1 MSKRRDADYLLDLQ
15 EAIHRIGVY
24 IADMTYEQFMEDIKT
39 QDAVVRNLEV
49 MGEATKRL
57 SRHLREA
64 YPTVPW
70 KDLSGVRDKM
80 IHHYFG
86 INYDIVWTIVKDE
99 VPLLVKEI
107 KAIISGWRE

>member
-49 MGEATKRL
+49 MGGNFRVA
-57 SRHLREA
+57 
-64 YPTVPW
+64 
-70 KDLSGVRDKM
+70 
-80 IHHYFG
+80 G
-86 INYDIVWTIVKDE
+86 IGLFTFPQVTYTG
-99 VPLLVKEI
+99 LL
-107 KAIISGWRE
+107 